1 MTGCWTLLLPS
12 LATSPFRDTTL
23 PGWQVGEGVSPSL
36 DVRRIIANE
45 LGIGNLTG

>member
-23 PGWQVGEGVSPSL
+23 PGRQVGGARQPSL
-36 DVRRIIANE
+36 DVGLSIKIMPGLSN
-45 LGIGNLTG
+45 

>member
-23 PGWQVGEGVSPSL
+23 PGRQVGGARQPTL
-36 DVRRIIANE
+36 DVSSTIKIMSGLSN
-45 LGIGNLTG
+45 